1 MRPSLVNGLAFIV
14 AVSIVSA
21 ACSSADGHNNK
32 TAPATTGTTPAAA
45 GGVATTA
52 AGGAAVTDSL
62 AKAADA
68 SRILGSPSA
77 KLWVIEVS
85 DFQCPY
91 CKQWHDDAYP
101 VLINDYVK
109 TGKVRL
115 AYVNFP
121 LPMHR
126 NARAAATAAM
136 CAGAQGK
143 FWQMHDALFAS
154 QAKWEGEKTPAT
166 TFDSLANSI
175 GVNPTAYH
183 ACLTSPSIA
192 ALIAGD
198 QDRAQRGGVGSTPSF
213 WVGSRMIEGAVP
225 ASEMR
230 AAVDQALAAALDSA
244 SAGTSANKSK

>member
-32 TAPATTGTTPAAA
+32 TTPANAGTPPAAVAGVTTPS
-45 GGVATTA
+45 TT
-52 AGGAAVTDSL
+52 AGGAATDSI

-85 DFQCPY
+85 DFQCPF

-101 VLINDYVK
+101 MLINNYVK

-121 LPMHR
+121 LSMHQ

-154 QAKWEGEKTPAT
+154 QAKWEGEQNPSP
-166 TFDSLANSI
+166 TFDSLAKSA
-175 GVNPTAYH
+175 GVDPAAYH
-183 ACLTSPSIA
+183 ACLTSPAIA
-192 ALIAGD
+192 SLIAGD
-198 QDRAQRGGVGSTPSF
+198 QDRAQRGGIGSTPSF

-230 AAVDQALAAALDSA
+230 AAVDQALAATPDTASA
-244 SAGTSANKSK
+244 SKTK